1 MGKRPLND
9 KKKKRRSSNEKKSSS
24 TNNGS
29 RYGSISSGLQS
40 ITISHGCICCI

>member
-9 KKKKRRSSNEKKSSS
+9 KKKKSSS

-29 RYGSISSGLQS
+29 RYGSISSGLQWR
-40 ITISHGCICCI
+40 G